1 MLTGVDTSFFFA
13 LEEAN
18 ELASEIWQERDIVV
32 SAITI
37 YELQKKLLAGN
48 LQYPAIIEDIK
59 KSSAII
65 PITEEVASRAGHI
78 AHGTGMPG
86 LDALIVSSFLQA
98 GCEEIYTTDAH
109 LGLYKKKG
117 VKVIY
122 LNK

>member
-48 LQYPAIIEDIK
+48 LRYPAIIEDLR
-59 KSSAII
+59 KSSTIVT
-65 PITEEVASRAGHI
+65 ITEEVASRAGHI

-86 LDALIVSSFLQA
+86 LDALIVSSFLHA
-98 GCEEIYTTDAH
+98 GCEEIYTKDAH
-109 LGLYKKKG
+109 FGLYKKKG
-117 VKVIY
+117 IRIVY